1 MLVSQV
7 GNKLP
12 KLQPDKMPKNG
23 TDKQHM
29 LELATTVSERPL
41 LRALKFYRY

>member
-1 MLVSQV
+1 MPVFQV

-12 KLQPDKMPKNG
+12 KLQPDKMPKKG

-29 LELATTVSERPL
+29 LVLATTVSERPL
-41 LRALKFYRY
+41 LRALKF

>member
-1 MLVSQV
+1 MPVSQV

-23 TDKQHM
+23 TDEQHM

>member
-1 MLVSQV
+1 MPVSQV

-12 KLQPDKMPKNG
+12 QLQPDKMPKIG
-23 TDKQHM
+23 TDKQQM

-41 LRALKFYRY
+41 LRALKF